1 VTDTPPSAA
10 LESALNPR
18 RWKAMPIIALAVSI
32 IIMDATVVNVVLPVL
47 IRDIHLTASD
57 AEWINSVYALV
68 FASLLITVGRI
79 GDIFGRR
86 RLLIIGILVFGV
98 ASVLAAI
105 SYSGNT
111 LIAARLLQGVGG
123 AMILPAT
130 LSTINA
136 LFTGRER
143 GIAFAIWGSTIG
155 GMAAVGPVV
164 GGWLTTS
171 YSWRWAFLINIPV
184 VLIVLVGALF
194 WVPETKDEHVERS
207 VDFLGVVL
215 SIAGLG
221 AVVFALIEGQR
232 YGWGTAIA
240 PLTIG
245 SFSWTWSISPVP
257 VAFTLGVVLLTT
269 FVLVERAKAR
279 AGKPA
284 LLDLS
289 LLRIKSF
296 RYGAIAALI
305 VALGEFGM
313 LFTLP
318 LFLQGALGYTALETG
333 LLILALAIGTFLIS
347 GGTPQLTQR
356 LGGRAV
362 VRIGLLLEA
371 VAVTGLGL
379 SISLTASGPVLAAW
393 LFLYGAGVG
402 MATAQLTSV
411 ILVDVPVA
419 QSGQASGLQS
429 TVRQLGAALG
439 VAVLGTLL
447 VTTLGVA
454 TANNLSS
461 VPGLPD
467 AAQKAVVKVV
477 SGSAGAAIP
486 VIATMPGGQP
496 AQAAAETAMVT
507 AARITTLSAAAA
519 ILLGLLATIALP
531 PMKVQDHEA
540 SVSAISTG
548 PPVPRPQVPGA
559 TRGQGASRS
568 SIAATPSS
576 SCSPPSGATSCT
588 PSGVPVPG
596 CTPAGTETAG

>member
-1 VTDTPPSAA
+1 
-10 LESALNPR
+10 
-18 RWKAMPIIALAVSI
+18 MPIIALAVSI

-47 IRDIHLTASD
+47 IRDISLTASD

-68 FASLLITVGRI
+68 FASLLITLGRI

-86 RLLIIGILVFGV
+86 RLLIIGILLFGV
-98 ASVLAAI
+98 ASVLAA
-105 SYSGNT
+105 SSHSGTT

-130 LSTINA
+130 LSTVNA

-164 GGWLTTS
+164 GGWLTTDFT
-171 YSWRWAFLINIPV
+171 WRWAFLINIPI
-184 VLIVLVGALF
+184 VLIVLIGTLV
-194 WVPETKDEHVERS
+194 WVPETKDPHVERGL
-207 VDFLGVVL
+207 DILGVVL

-232 YGWGTAIA
+232 YGWWIATA

-245 SFSWTWSISPVP
+245 GFSWTWSISPVA
-257 VAFTLGVVLLTT
+257 VAFILGLVSLTA

-279 AGKPA
+279 AGTPA

-289 LLRIKSF
+289 LLRIRSF

-313 LFTLP
+313 LFALP
-318 LFLQGALGYTALETG
+318 LFLQGALGYTALKTG

-362 VRIGLLLEA
+362 VRIGLFLEA
-371 VAVTGLGL
+371 AAITGLGL
-379 SISLTASGPVLAAW
+379 SISLAASGGVLASW
-393 LFLYGAGVG
+393 LFLYGTGVG

-411 ILVDVPVA
+411 ILIDVPVS

-439 VAVLGTLL
+439 IAVLGTLL
-447 VTTLGVA
+447 VSTLGAA
-454 TANNLSS
+454 TANNLSA

-467 AAQKAVVKVV
+467 SAQKQVV
-477 SGSAGAAIP
+477 SVVQGSAGAAIP
-486 VIATMPGGQP
+486 VLGKMPGGQP
-496 AQAAAETAMVT
+496 AQDAAESAMVT
-507 AARITTLSAAAA
+507 AARITTLSAAG
-519 ILLGLLATIALP
+519 IIFLGLLATIALP
-531 PMKVQDHEA
+531 PMKPHADEDSVQAASAPEA
-540 SVSAISTG
+540 AL
-548 PPVPRPQVPGA
+548 
-559 TRGQGASRS
+559 
-568 SIAATPSS
+568 
-576 SCSPPSGATSCT
+576 
-588 PSGVPVPG
+588 
-596 CTPAGTETAG
+596 E

>member
-1 VTDTPPSAA
+1 VTDAPVFPAVPPV
-10 LESALNPR
+10 LNPK

-32 IIMDATVVNVVLPVL
+32 IIMDATIVNVVLPVL
-47 IRDIHLTASD
+47 IRDINLTASD

-86 RLLIIGILVFGV
+86 RLLIIGILVFGI

-105 SYSGNT
+105 SYSGTT
-111 LIAARLLQGVGG
+111 LIAARLFQGVGG

-130 LSTINA
+130 LSTVNA

-164 GGWLTTS
+164 GGWLTTDFT
-171 YSWRWAFLINIPV
+171 WRWAFLINVPI
-184 VLIVLVGALF
+184 VLIVLVGTLL
-194 WVPETKDEHVERS
+194 WVPETKDEHVGRT

-221 AVVFALIEGQR
+221 ALVFALIEGQR
-232 YGWGTAIA
+232 YGWWATIE

-245 SFSWTWSISPVP
+245 GFRWTWSLSPVP
-257 VAFTLGVVLLTT
+257 VSFALGVLLLTA

-279 AGKPA
+279 AGSPA

-289 LLRIKSF
+289 LLRIRSF

-313 LFTLP
+313 LFALP

-333 LLILALAIGTFLIS
+333 WLILALAIGTFLIS

-356 LGGRAV
+356 LGGRSV
-362 VRIGLLLEA
+362 VRIGLFLEA
-371 VAVTGLGL
+371 VAIAGLGL
-379 SISLTASGPVLAAW
+379 SISLTASGGVLASW

-411 ILVDVPVA
+411 ILIDVPVA

-439 VAVLGTLL
+439 IAVLGTLL
-447 VTTLGVA
+447 VSTLGVA
-454 TANNLSS
+454 TANNLGS
-461 VPGLPD
+461 VPGLSGP
-467 AAQKAVVKVV
+467 AQKQAVAIVV
-477 SGSAGAAIP
+477 GSAGAAIP
-486 VIATMPGGQP
+486 ELGALPGGRP
-496 AQAAAETAMVT
+496 VQAAAESAMVT
-507 AARITTLSAAAA
+507 AARITTLSAAAI
-519 ILLGLLATIALP
+519 ILLGLLATAALP
-531 PMKVQDHEA
+531 PMRTEDERDQ
-540 SVSAISTG
+540 
-548 PPVPRPQVPGA
+548 
-559 TRGQGASRS
+559 QGAAMAKPTPE
-568 SIAATPSS
+568 AAL
-576 SCSPPSGATSCT
+576 
-588 PSGVPVPG
+588 
-596 CTPAGTETAG
+596 E

>member
-1 VTDTPPSAA
+1 VTDAPRRTSVDTT
-10 LESALNPR
+10 LNPK

-32 IIMDATVVNVVLPVL
+32 IIMDATIVNVVLPVL
-47 IRDIHLTASD
+47 IRDINLTASD
-57 AEWINSVYALV
+57 AEWVNSVYALV

-86 RLLIIGILVFGV
+86 RLLIVGILIFGV

-105 SYSGNT
+105 SYSGTT

-130 LSTINA
+130 LSTVNA

-171 YSWRWAFLINIPV
+171 FTWRWAFLINIPI
-184 VLIVLVGALF
+184 VLIVLVGALL
-194 WVPETKDEHVERS
+194 WVPETKDEHVERR

-221 AVVFALIEGQR
+221 CVVFALIEGQR
-232 YGWGTAIA
+232 YGWWTTTE

-245 SFSWTWSISPVP
+245 GFSWTWAISPVP
-257 VAFTLGVVLLTT
+257 FSFIFGVFLLTV
-269 FVLVERAKAR
+269 FVFVERAKAR
-279 AGKPA
+279 EGKPA

-289 LLRIKSF
+289 LLRIRSF

-313 LFTLP
+313 LFALP

-333 LLILALAIGTFLIS
+333 WLILALAVGTFLIS

-356 LGGRAV
+356 LGARTV
-362 VRIGLLLEA
+362 VRVGLLLEA
-371 VAVTGLGL
+371 VAITGLGL
-379 SISLTASGPVLAAW
+379 SISLTVSGSVLAAW

-411 ILVDVPVA
+411 ILIDVPLP

-429 TVRQLGAALG
+429 TARQLGAALG
-439 VAVLGTLL
+439 IAVLGTLL
-447 VTTLGVA
+447 VSTLGVA

-461 VPGLPD
+461 VPGLSES
-467 AAQKAVVKVV
+467 AQKQATAIV

-486 VIATMPGGQP
+486 LLGAMPGGDP
-496 AQAAAETAMVT
+496 AQVAAESAMVT
-507 AARITTLSAAAA
+507 AARITTLSAAG
-519 ILLGLLATIALP
+519 IVLLGLLATLALP
-531 PMKVQDHEA
+531 PV
-540 SVSAISTG
+540 
-548 PPVPRPQVPGA
+548 RPQDDDGSVLAEPGPV
-559 TRGQGASRS
+559 
-568 SIAATPSS
+568 AAQ
-576 SCSPPSGATSCT
+576 
-588 PSGVPVPG
+588 
-596 CTPAGTETAG
+596 E

>member
-1 VTDTPPSAA
+1 MTDASPSTAV
-10 LESALNPR
+10 EPVLNPK

-47 IRDIHLTASD
+47 IRDINLTASD

-68 FASLLITVGRI
+68 FASLLITLGRV

-86 RLLIIGILVFGV
+86 RLLIIGILIFGV
-98 ASVLAAI
+98 ASVLAAS
-105 SYSGNT
+105 SYSGTT

-130 LSTINA
+130 LSTVNA

-171 YSWRWAFLINIPV
+171 YTWRWAFLINIPI
-184 VLIVLVGALF
+184 VLIVLVGAF
-194 WVPETKDEHVERS
+194 VWVPETKDPHVERG

-232 YGWGTAIA
+232 YGWGRAIA

-245 SFSWTWSISPVP
+245 GFSWTWSVSPVP
-257 VAFTLGVVLLTT
+257 VAFVLGLLMLTA
-269 FVLVERAKAR
+269 FVLVERSRAR

-289 LLRIKSF
+289 LLGIRSF

-313 LFTLP
+313 LFALP
-318 LFLQGALGYTALETG
+318 LFLQGALGYTALKTG

-347 GGTPQLTQR
+347 GGTAQLTQR
-356 LGGRAV
+356 FGGRAV
-362 VRIGLLLEA
+362 VRVGLLLEA
-371 VAVTGLGL
+371 VAITGLGF
-379 SISLTASGPVLAAW
+379 SISLTASASVLAAW

-411 ILVDVPVA
+411 ILFDVPVA

-439 VAVLGTLL
+439 IAVLGTLL
-447 VTTLGVA
+447 VSTLGAA

-461 VPGLPD
+461 VPGMPD
-467 AAQKAVVKVV
+467 AAQKQVVKVV
-477 SGSAGAAIP
+477 QGSAGAAIP
-486 VIATMPGGQP
+486 ELGKMPGGQP
-496 AQAAAETAMVT
+496 AQAAAESAMVT
-507 AARITTLSAAAA
+507 AARVTTLSAAAI
-519 ILLGLLATIALP
+519 ILLGLLATLALP
-531 PMKVQDHEA
+531 PMKPEDVEA
-540 SVSAISTG
+540 HKV
-548 PPVPRPQVPGA
+548 A
-559 TRGQGASRS
+559 TQAASRPE
-568 SIAATPSS
+568 A
-576 SCSPPSGATSCT
+576 
-588 PSGVPVPG
+588 VL
-596 CTPAGTETAG
+596 E

>member
-1 VTDTPPSAA
+1 MSRENKEPTVTDAPPPSTV
-10 LESALNPR
+10 ESTLNPQ

-47 IRDIHLTASD
+47 IRDISLTASD

-68 FASLLITVGRI
+68 FASLLITLGRI

-86 RLLIIGILVFGV
+86 RLLIIGILIFGV
-98 ASVLAAI
+98 ASVLAAS
-105 SYSGNT
+105 SYSGTT

-130 LSTINA
+130 LSTVNA

-164 GGWLTTS
+164 GGWLTTDFT
-171 YSWRWAFLINIPV
+171 WRWAFLINIPI
-184 VLIVLVGALF
+184 VLIVLIGTLV
-194 WVPETKDEHVERS
+194 WVPETKDPHVERGM
-207 VDFLGVVL
+207 DILGVVL

-232 YGWGTAIA
+232 YGWGIATA

-245 SFSWTWSISPVP
+245 GFSWTWSISPVP
-257 VAFTLGVVLLTT
+257 VAFILGLVSLTA

-279 AGKPA
+279 AGTPA

-289 LLRIKSF
+289 LLRIRSF

-313 LFTLP
+313 LFALP
-318 LFLQGALGYTALETG
+318 LFLQGALGYTALKTG

-356 LGGRAV
+356 LGSRAV
-362 VRIGLLLEA
+362 VRIGLFLEA
-371 VAVTGLGL
+371 AAITGLGL
-379 SISLTASGPVLAAW
+379 SISLTASGGVLASW

-411 ILVDVPVA
+411 ILIDVPVS

-439 VAVLGTLL
+439 IAVLGTLL
-447 VTTLGVA
+447 VSTLGAA
-454 TANNLSS
+454 TANNLSAL
-461 VPGLPD
+461 PGLPD
-467 AAQKAVVKVV
+467 VAQKQVV
-477 SGSAGAAIP
+477 SVVQGSAGAAIP
-486 VIATMPGGQP
+486 VLARMPGGQP
-496 AQAAAETAMVT
+496 AQDAAESAMVT
-507 AARITTLSAAAA
+507 AARITTLSAAGI

-531 PMKVQDHEA
+531 PMKPQDEESSVQAALSPEA
-540 SVSAISTG
+540 AL
-548 PPVPRPQVPGA
+548 
-559 TRGQGASRS
+559 
-568 SIAATPSS
+568 
-576 SCSPPSGATSCT
+576 
-588 PSGVPVPG
+588 
-596 CTPAGTETAG
+596 E

>member
-1 VTDTPPSAA
+1 MTEAPHLPAAPP
-10 LESALNPR
+10 ALNPR

-32 IIMDATVVNVVLPVL
+32 IIMDATIVNVVLPVL
-47 IRDIHLTASD
+47 IRDINLTASD

-86 RLLIIGILVFGV
+86 RLLVIGILIFGV
-98 ASVLAAI
+98 ASVLAAV

-130 LSTINA
+130 LSTVNA

-164 GGWLTTS
+164 GGWLTTDFT
-171 YSWRWAFLINIPV
+171 WRWAFLINVPI
-184 VLIVLVGALF
+184 VLIVLAGTLL
-194 WVPETKDEHVERS
+194 WVPETKDEHVDRT
-207 VDFLGVVL
+207 VDLLGVVL

-221 AVVFALIEGQR
+221 GLVFALIEGQR
-232 YGWGTAIA
+232 YGWWKTIE

-245 SFSWTWSISPVP
+245 GFRWAWSLSPVP
-257 VAFTLGVVLLTT
+257 VSFILGAALLTV
-269 FVLVERAKAR
+269 FVFVERSKAR
-279 AGKPA
+279 AGSPA

-289 LLRIKSF
+289 LLRIRSF

-313 LFTLP
+313 LFALP
-318 LFLQGALGYTALETG
+318 LFLQGALGYTALQTG
-333 LLILALAIGTFLIS
+333 WLILALAIGTFLIS

-356 LGGRAV
+356 LGGRSV
-362 VRIGLLLEA
+362 VRTGLLLEA
-371 VAVTGLGL
+371 VAITGLGF
-379 SISLTASGPVLAAW
+379 SINLTASGGALASW

-411 ILVDVPVA
+411 ILIDVPVA

-439 VAVLGTLL
+439 IAVLGTLL
-447 VTTLGVA
+447 VSTLGVA

-461 VPGLPD
+461 VPGLGEP
-467 AAQKAVVKVV
+467 AQKEAVAIV

-486 VIATMPGGQP
+486 ELGASPGGQP
-496 AQAAAETAMVT
+496 VQAAAESAMVT
-507 AARITTLSAAAA
+507 AARITTLSAAAI
-519 ILLGLLATIALP
+519 ILLGLFATIALP
-531 PMKVQDHEA
+531 PMK
-540 SVSAISTG
+540 
-548 PPVPRPQVPGA
+548 PPDEGDLEDVVMVRP
-559 TRGQGASRS
+559 
-568 SIAATPSS
+568 TPDV
-576 SCSPPSGATSCT
+576 AL
-588 PSGVPVPG
+588 
-596 CTPAGTETAG
+596 E

>member
-1 VTDTPPSAA
+1 MTDAPPSTAA
-10 LESALNPR
+10 EPALNPR

-47 IRDIHLTASD
+47 IRDINLTASD

-79 GDIFGRR
+79 GDIYGRR
-86 RLLIIGILVFGV
+86 RLLIVGILLFGV
-98 ASVLAAI
+98 ASVLAAS
-105 SYSGNT
+105 SYSGTT

-130 LSTINA
+130 LSTVNA

-164 GGWLTTS
+164 GGWLTTDFT
-171 YSWRWAFLINIPV
+171 WRWAFLINIPI
-184 VLIVLVGALF
+184 VLIVLVGALV
-194 WVPETKDEHVERS
+194 WVPETKDPHVERR
-207 VDFLGVVL
+207 VDILGVVL

-221 AVVFALIEGQR
+221 GIVFALIEGQR
-232 YGWGTAIA
+232 YGWGVATA

-245 SFSWTWSISPVP
+245 GFSWTWSVSPVP
-257 VAFTLGVVLLTT
+257 VSFVLGVVMMTT

-279 AGKPA
+279 SGEPA

-289 LLRIKSF
+289 LLRIRSF

-313 LFTLP
+313 LFALP
-318 LFLQGALGYTALETG
+318 LFLQGALGYTALKTG

-347 GGTPQLTQR
+347 GGTAQLTQR
-356 LGGRAV
+356 FGGRAV
-362 VRIGLLLEA
+362 VRVGLLLEA
-371 VAVTGLGL
+371 IAITGLGF
-379 SISLTASGPVLAAW
+379 SISLTASAPVLAAW

-411 ILVDVPVA
+411 ILFDVPVA

-439 VAVLGTLL
+439 IAVLGTLL
-447 VTTLGVA
+447 VSTLGAA
-454 TANNLSS
+454 TASNLNS
-461 VPGLPD
+461 VPGLPES
-467 AAQKAVVKVV
+467 AQKQVVSVVK
-477 SGSAGAAIP
+477 GSAGAAIP
-486 VIATMPGGQP
+486 EIGKLPGGQP
-496 AQAAAETAMVT
+496 AQAAAESAMAT
-507 AARITTLSAAAA
+507 AARITTLSAAA
-519 ILLGLLATIALP
+519 IIMLGLLATIALP
-531 PMKVQDHEA
+531 PMKPEDVEA
-540 SVSAISTG
+540 HKVATEAAR
-548 PPVPRPQVPGA
+548 RPEVM
-559 TRGQGASRS
+559 R
-568 SIAATPSS
+568 
-576 SCSPPSGATSCT
+576 
-588 PSGVPVPG
+588 
-596 CTPAGTETAG
+596 E

>member
-1 VTDTPPSAA
+1 MTDTPPGTTLGSAP
-10 LESALNPR
+10 NPK

-130 LSTINA
+130 LSTINV

-143 GIAFAIWGSTIG
+143 SIAFAIWGSTIG

-215 SIAGLG
+215 SITGLG
-221 AVVFALIEGQR
+221 VVVFALIEAQR

-257 VAFTLGVVLLTT
+257 VAFTLGVVLLTM
-269 FVLVERAKAR
+269 FVFVERAKAR

-362 VRIGLLLEA
+362 VRIGLILEA

-454 TANNLSS
+454 TASNLSS

-467 AAQKAVVKVV
+467 SAQKAVVKVV

-507 AARITTLSAAAA
+507 AARITTLSAAAI
-519 ILLGLLATIALP
+519 ILIGLLATIALP

-540 SVSAISTG
+540 SVSAVST
-548 PPVPRPQVPGA
+548 
-559 TRGQGASRS
+559 
-568 SIAATPSS
+568 
-576 SCSPPSGATSCT
+576 
-588 PSGVPVPG
+588 
-596 CTPAGTETAG
+596 TEVALE